1 MTPVLGGVQR
11 KLLES
16 LDQENTRVADIST
29 SRLGE
34 LEAPREELFILG
46 AGSKPGAARLGFADA
61 ATICRAMNQ
70 ALVK

>member
-1 MTPVLGGVQR
+1 MTPVLRSVQR

-16 LDQENTRVADIST
+16 LHQENTRVADVST
-29 SRLGE
+29 SWLGE
-34 LEAPREELFILG
+34 LEAPGEELFILG
-46 AGSKPGAARLGFADA
+46 AGSEPGTARLGFADA